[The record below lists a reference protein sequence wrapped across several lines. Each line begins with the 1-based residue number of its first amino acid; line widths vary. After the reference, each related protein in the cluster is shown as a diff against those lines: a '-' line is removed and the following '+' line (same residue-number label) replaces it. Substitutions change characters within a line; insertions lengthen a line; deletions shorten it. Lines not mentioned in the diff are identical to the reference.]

1 MANYSNRMTQSGLK
15 TQNLRV
21 GHYLEVRS
29 IFRKLLFRPTFVVS
43 EDSTRKIK
51 MIYFF
56 VVLNFRSLVMKILAD
71 FSNCLLQN
79 FP

>member
-1 MANYSNRMTQSGLK
+1 MANYSNHITQSGLK

-43 EDSTRKIK
+43 EDSTRKNK
-51 MIYFF
+51 NDLFF
-56 VVLNFRSLVMKILAD
+56 CSSEFSVTSHED
-71 FSNCLLQN
+71 FG
-79 FP
+79 

>member
-51 MIYFF
+51 IIYFF

>member
-43 EDSTRKIK
+43 EDSTREIK

>member
-1 MANYSNRMTQSGLK
+1 MANYSNHMTQSGLK

>member
-1 MANYSNRMTQSGLK
+1 MANYSNHITQSGLK

-79 FP
+79 FS